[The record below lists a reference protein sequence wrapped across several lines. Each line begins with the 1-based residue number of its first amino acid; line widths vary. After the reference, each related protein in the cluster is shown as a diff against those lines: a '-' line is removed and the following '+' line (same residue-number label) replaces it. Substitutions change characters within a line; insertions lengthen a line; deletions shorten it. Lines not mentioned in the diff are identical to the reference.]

1 MTAGEL
7 SADDTEGRAVKTQEQ
22 QLSER
27 VALLVIR
34 AWCENGE
41 ESSLRARALEIPDL
55 EAANERVSTTSR
67 REEIHAIVD
76 RWLDRLCGS

>member
-22 QLSER
+22 LSER

-34 AWCENGE
+34 AWCEDGD